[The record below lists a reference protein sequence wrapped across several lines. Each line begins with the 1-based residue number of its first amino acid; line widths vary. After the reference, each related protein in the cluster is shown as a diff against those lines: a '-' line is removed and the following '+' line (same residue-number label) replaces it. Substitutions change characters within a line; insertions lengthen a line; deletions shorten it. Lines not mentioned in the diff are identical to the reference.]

1 MYSKKYRITKV
12 ESNKCNPLHEEVK
25 DTICHP
31 AYLNVGERGWI
42 LYRPDEFSGFDM
54 ANRLHTSIVNNIT
67 YEENQII
74 VETENT
80 KYVLELIE
88 EE

>member
-12 ESNKCNPLHEEVK
+12 ESNKHNPLHEQVK

-42 LYRPDEFSGFDM
+42 LYRPNDVAGFDI
-54 ANRLHTSIVNNIT
+54 ANRLHTSIINNIT

-88 EE
+88 E